1 MWSESAIL
9 KNSSLAR
16 MLVCKGEIL
25 NFTKHLRERINQN
38 VRNVVEFRAS
48 SLSLSFS
55 ATPTANIPDY
65 DLEFSSEHN
74 FRKVL
79 SSLIAAS
86 IVTIRM

>member
-1 MWSESAIL
+1 
-9 KNSSLAR
+9 
-16 MLVCKGEIL
+16 MLP
-25 NFTKHLRERINQN
+25 
-38 VRNVVEFRAS
+38 
-48 SLSLSFS
+48 LSLSFS

-65 DLEFSSEHN
+65 DLEFSSERN